1 VGGEEWSTEGIPRE
15 ISMNLEQK
23 NPNALPRNSRKRRWE
38 DSSRREKEK
47 ETQLHKKKKKR
58 SNLWKG
64 DNSFNLRL
72 KFR

>member
-23 NPNALPRNSRKRRWE
+23 NPNALPRNISRKRRWE

-47 ETQLHKKKKKR
+47 ETQLHKKKKKKIQSLER
-58 SNLWKG
+58 
-64 DNSFNLRL
+64 R
-72 KFR
+72 